1 MSQSSTEHPRE
12 AGTPRTKGPTRTYER
27 DELVV
32 VWDATRCTHVAE
44 CLKALP
50 EVFDVRRR
58 PWVEIEASDADQIA
72 AAIRLCPTGALKYE
86 AKNGFPD
93 EELDEETTIR
103 AGNLGPLYLRGKIRL
118 VDGHGRLIAEES
130 RVALCRC
137 GASANKPYCDN
148 SHRLVAKDPTIGQT
162 PSGTLVARSEP

>member
-1 MSQSSTEHPRE
+1 VSQSPTDHPGG
-12 AGTPRTKGPTRTYER
+12 AGVPRTKGPTRTYER
-27 DELVV
+27 DELTV

-58 PWVEIEASDADQIA
+58 PWVEIQASDADRIA
-72 AAIRLCPTGALKYE
+72 AAVRLCPTGALKYE
-86 AKNGFPD
+86 ARDGFPD
-93 EELDEETTIR
+93 EEPDEVTTVR
-103 AGNLGPLYLRGKIRL
+103 AGNVGPFYMRGRIRL
-118 VDGHGRLIAEES
+118 VDAHGRLIAEET

-148 SHRLVAKDPTIGQT
+148 SHRLVRRDRTIEVQ
-162 PSGTLVARSEP
+162 SGGD